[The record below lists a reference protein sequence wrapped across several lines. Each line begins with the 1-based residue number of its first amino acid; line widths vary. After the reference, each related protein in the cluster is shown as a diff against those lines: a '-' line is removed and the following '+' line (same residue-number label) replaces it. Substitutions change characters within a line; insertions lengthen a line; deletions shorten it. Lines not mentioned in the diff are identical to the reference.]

1 VYKHPEVTM
10 KKKIL
15 IIDNGSKFS
24 SWLEEELKLQKIPFK
39 AILPAQK
46 VNFKRL
52 KNISGVILTG
62 GPKKPST
69 RNLTNDYKALEELDV
84 PILGICLGH
93 QTIATHFSA
102 TIISL
107 KKNQNKVEKIKITK
121 PKDPIFKG
129 IQSNAYLR
137 EFHKYAVKDIPNDF
151 VLLAKSKACKIE
163 AMKHKS
169 RKIYSFQGHPE
180 ISGMDGQLILRNF
193 LKMCGIK
200 YDLEF
205 NGRKDKVIY

>member
-1 VYKHPEVTM
+1 M

-69 RNLTNDYKALEELDV
+69 RNLTNDYKALEEFSV

-93 QTIATHFSA
+93 QTIATHFGA
-102 TIISL
+102 IIIIL

-129 IQSNAYLR
+129 IKTNAYLR
-137 EFHKYAVKDIPNDF
+137 EFHKYAVKDIPKDF

-163 AMKHKS
+163 AMKHKTK
-169 RKIYSFQGHPE
+169 KIYSFQGHPE
-180 ISGMDGQLILRNF
+180 VSGLDGSIILRNF
-193 LKMCGIK
+193 LKMCGVRFV
-200 YDLEF
+200 LEL
-205 NGRKDKVIY
+205 K